1 MDVRYS
7 DRTLG
12 VLQDD
17 GRIQLSAE
25 LRAAPPDDPWVL
37 WATALANQSAVR
49 RPRSAAELDDCARQA
64 RADLLPA
71 VAFADAYRREPDRAA
86 LARVLGLP
94 VEVIENRLR
103 DMDVALLT
111 AQPLRGRTKG

>member
-7 DRTLG
+7 NRTLG

-25 LRAAPPDDPWVL
+25 LRAAPADDPWVL
-37 WATALANQSAVR
+37 WTTALSNQTAIR
-49 RPRSAAELDDCARQA
+49 RPRSTGELDDCARDA
-64 RADLLPA
+64 RTELLPA
-71 VAFADAYRREPDRAA
+71 AAFADAYRREPDRRA
-86 LARVLGLP
+86 LAEILGLP
-94 VEVIENRLR
+94 AEILEDRLR

-111 AQPLRGRTKG
+111 AQPLRGR

>member
-1 MDVRYS
+1 MEVRYS
-7 DRTLG
+7 NRTLG

-37 WATALANQSAVR
+37 WTTVLGNQTAVR
-49 RPRSAAELDDCARQA
+49 RPRSTRELEDCSRDARTE
-64 RADLLPA
+64 LLPA
-71 VAFADAYRREPDRAA
+71 VAFADAYRREPDRRA
-86 LARVLGLP
+86 LAEILGLP
-94 VEVIENRLR
+94 VEVLEDRLR